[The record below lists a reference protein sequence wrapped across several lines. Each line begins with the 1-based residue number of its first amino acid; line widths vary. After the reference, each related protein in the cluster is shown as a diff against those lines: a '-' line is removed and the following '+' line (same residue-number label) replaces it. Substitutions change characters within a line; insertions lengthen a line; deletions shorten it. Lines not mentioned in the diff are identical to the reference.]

1 MTVYIIVASNGWGD
15 VWNDAVLSS
24 ESLAM
29 DYIKKQQD
37 KYFKDNERM
46 DELYNIRDFDRELSD
61 DENHELNELE
71 TYWCRCSGVCP
82 TYRIDVFDVLEYI
95 F

>member
-1 MTVYIIVASNGWGD
+1 MTVYIIVARNGWGD
-15 VWNDAVLSS
+15 VWIDAVLSS

-29 DYIKKQQD
+29 NYIKNQQD
-37 KYFKDNERM
+37 RYFKDNERM

-61 DENHELNELE
+61 NENRELNELE
-71 TYWCRCSGVCP
+71 TYWRRCSGVCP
-82 TYRIDVFDVLEYI
+82 TYRIEIFDVLEYI

>member
-15 VWNDAVLSS
+15 VWNDAVLNS

-29 DYIKKQQD
+29 NYVKKQQD
-37 KYFKDNERM
+37 RYFEDNERM

-61 DENHELNELE
+61 DENRELNELE
-71 TYWCRCSGVCP
+71 THWCRCSGVCP
-82 TYRIDVFDVLEYI
+82 TYRIDVFDVLEHT

>member
-1 MTVYIIVASNGWGD
+1 MTVYIVIARNGWGD
-15 VWNDAVLSS
+15 VWNDAVLNS

-46 DELYNIRDFDRELSD
+46 DKLYNIRDFYRELSN
-61 DENHELNELE
+61 DEKRELDELE
-71 TYWCRCSGVCP
+71 IHWCRCYGSCP
-82 TYRIDVFDVLEYI
+82 SYMIKAFEVLE
-95 F
+95 

>member
-1 MTVYIIVASNGWGD
+1 MTVYIVIARNGWGD
-15 VWNDAVLSS
+15 VWNDAVLNS

-46 DELYNIRDFDRELSD
+46 DKLYNIRDFYRELSN
-61 DENHELNELE
+61 DEKRELDELE
-71 TYWCRCSGVCP
+71 IHWCRCYGSCP
-82 TYRIDVFDVLEYI
+82 SYMIKEFEVLE
-95 F
+95 

>member
-1 MTVYIIVASNGWGD
+1 MTVYIVIARNGLGD
-15 VWNDAVLSS
+15 EWIDAVLNS

-46 DELYNIRDFDRELSD
+46 DKLYNIRDFYRELSD

-82 TYRIDVFDVLEYI
+82 IYMIKAFEVLE
-95 F
+95 

>member
-29 DYIKKQQD
+29 NYIKKQQD
-37 KYFKDNERM
+37 RYFKDNKRI
-46 DELYNIRDFDRELSD
+46 DELDYVRDCIRELSD
-61 DENHELNELE
+61 DEKRELNELE
-71 TYWCRCSGVCP
+71 TYWCRCYGSCP
-82 TYRIDVFDVLEYI
+82 SYMIKAFEVLE
-95 F
+95 